1 MNENKNIIRIFRI
14 KQRLIAYD
22 ILYEKFL
29 KNMDKIL
36 KNFKFTF
43 LVMIIKHLITKINI
57 PKTNINI

>member
-22 ILYEKFL
+22 ILYEKSL

-36 KNFKFTF
+36 KILKLHSNGRPA
-43 LVMIIKHLITKINI
+43 NQ
-57 PKTNINI
+57 